1 MSKDAYYF
9 SHDAN
14 ARNDPK
20 IIQMLSVYKAEG
32 YGWYWMLIE
41 MMREQENYRLS
52 IKSKYAVNAYARE
65 LDADA
70 ERLQQYIDDC
80 VNEFTCDGKGIFD
93 KNDEYLWSESLLRRM
108 KIKDG
113 IAEKAR
119 QAALIRWGKVEDEA
133 ETSESIAS
141 ASEINASVMQRKERK
156 VKEKKERKRKEN
168 KGATTIAGHE
178 VEVNWLI
185 DLNQEFVE
193 IDFYQELKK
202 FEDYWTG
209 GRRKLKNVRL
219 ALRKWMIK
227 AMEFFKEKHPGTDTK
242 FTKGKYGH
250 MVATTAADLERLRTE
265 RARRNQ

>member
-41 MMREQENYRLS
+41 MMREQENYKLS

-108 KIKDG
+108 RIKDG

-119 QAALIRWGKVEDEA
+119 QAALIRWGKDEI
-133 ETSESIAS
+133 SESIAPASNKDAS
-141 ASEINASVMQRKERK
+141 AMQRKERK
-156 VKEKKERKRKEN
+156 ERKEKETKEN
-168 KGATTIAGHE
+168 KDTTTIAGHE
-178 VEVNWLI
+178 VEANWLI

-250 MVATTAADLERLRTE
+250 MVATTATDLERLRVE